1 MAQRKLDGGVVI
13 WLISQVMNHLGSGV
27 GYNEVVP
34 ATVERGDLVEEGRPL
49 FVQIAEE
56 IEASVLDGSLAE
68 GERAPSTNELAAFH
82 RINPATAAKG
92 INLLVDREILI
103 KRRGLGMFVAEGAAQ
118 RLRAERQQSFADHY
132 LTPMLAEARHIG
144 LPVESVIELLRERVH
159 QSSNNE

>member
-1 MAQRKLDGGVVI
+1 MD
-13 WLISQVMNHLGSGV
+13 
-27 GYNEVVP
+27 
-34 ATVERGDLVEEGRPL
+34 EGRPL

-56 IEASVLDGSLAE
+56 IEGSVLDGSLSE

-103 KRRGLGMFVAEGAAQ
+103 KRRGLGMFVAEGAAD
-118 RLRAERQQSFADHY
+118 RLRAERRQRFADHY

-144 LPVESVIELLRERVH
+144 LSVETVIELLREQAQQNAHRK
-159 QSSNNE
+159 